1 MLKHLHI
8 SNYALISSLDI
19 DFYAGLNIITGETGA
34 GKSIMLGALS
44 LLFGA
49 RADAKTL
56 NNDTRKAIV
65 EAEFTNP
72 PQILRPIFEE
82 NGMVWNSESCIIRRE
97 IAANG
102 RSRSF
107 VNDTPANLGI
117 LKEIAPL
124 LVEIHSQNQNRL
136 LAKADFQRDIIDSLA
151 ANTPLLD
158 EYALKYNKLRSALK
172 DLKATRQQ
180 LKDSADNAEFIRF
193 QLSRLEKVNP
203 LPNEEEELEQRHES
217 LADNIKT
224 KTLLLQADTL
234 LNADNGIIPSLSRL
248 ENLADDLSSE
258 IPENIH
264 ERLRYVAAELSD
276 IKADFSALNE
286 SLTVFPDEL
295 VAIENRLEE
304 ISDLKK
310 HFKVDTA
317 SQLEALQ
324 KQLSAS
330 LDNLLNAPAIIA
342 QKEQTARMALNDARA
357 IATDISRR
365 RKEAAQKFALD
376 LQLLAKPLGMD
387 NLQCVINVTPTDI
400 NASGIDKVEFLFAF
414 NKNQK
419 PVPVEESA
427 SGGEVSRLMLCIRS
441 LIAKSLELP
450 TMLFD
455 EIDTGVSGKV
465 AVRMGEIMLQSAE
478 HFQTIVITHLPQ
490 IASKGEHHFKVYKT
504 DDETATHTHIAELT
518 PQQRIDELT
527 VMLGGDPGLEA
538 ARRNAEELLKK

>member
-82 NGMVWNSESCIIRRE
+82 NGMEWNSESCIIRRE

>member
-44 LLFGA
+44 LIFGA
-49 RADAKTL
+49 RADAKVL
-56 NNDTRKAIV
+56 NNNSQKAIV
-65 EAEFTNP
+65 EAEFINP
-72 PQILRPIFEE
+72 PHVLQSIFEE
-82 NGMVWNSESCIIRRE
+82 NNIDWNSGSCIIRRE
-97 IAANG
+97 IAPNG

-107 VNDTPANLGI
+107 VNDTPATLAA

-124 LVEIHSQNQNRL
+124 LVEIHSQNHNRL
-136 LAKADFQRDIIDSLA
+136 LASPEFQLHIIDSLA
-151 ANTPLLD
+151 GNSSLLD
-158 EYALKYNKLRSALK
+158 NYAKKYNSLRTALK

-180 LKDSADNAEFIRF
+180 LKNSADNAEFIRY

-203 LPNEEEELEQRHES
+203 QPNEEDELEQRHET
-217 LADNIKT
+217 LADDIKI
-224 KTLLLQADTL
+224 KTLLLQADAL
-234 LNADNGIIPSLSRL
+234 LNADNGIMPSLAQL
-248 ENLADDLSSE
+248 EN
-258 IPENIH
+258 I
-264 ERLRYVAAELSD
+264 AAELSGTVSD
-276 IKADFSALNE
+276 EIRQRLNAVVAE
-286 SLTVFPDEL
+286 LSDMKSEISMLNDSITVFPGDLES
-295 VAIENRLEE
+295 IEKRLEE

-310 HFKVDTA
+310 HFKVDTS
-317 SQLEALQ
+317 SQLEQLQ
-324 KQLSAS
+324 TKLSAS

-342 QKEQTARMALNDARA
+342 QKEQTARAALSEARTVA
-357 IATDISRR
+357 AEISER
-365 RKEAAQKFALD
+365 RKKAAQKFALD
-376 LQLLAKPLGMD
+376 LQHIAKPLGMD
-387 NLQCVINVTPTDI
+387 NLQCEIAVEPTDI

-414 NKNQK
+414 NKNQT
-419 PVPVEESA
+419 PVTVAESA

-455 EIDTGVSGKV
+455 EIDTGVSGAV
-465 AVRMGEIMLQSAE
+465 AVKMGEIMLQSSQ

-490 IASKGEHHFKVYKT
+490 IASKGEHHFKVYKM
-504 DDETATHTHIAELT
+504 DDETTTHTHVVELT
-518 PQQRIDELT
+518 PQQRIEELT

>member
-82 NGMVWNSESCIIRRE
+82 NGMEWNSESCIIRRE

-248 ENLADDLSSE
+248 ENLADDLSSD

-276 IKADFSALNE
+276 IKAEFAALND

-317 SQLEALQ
+317 SQLEELQ